1 MPAESDPPAD
11 IYTAPASSNN
21 DGKWSPRVLI
31 RHAERSHSKLPGIR
45 KIPLRA
51 LAVILLVAVLN
62 VLAWI
67 AAAVVL
73 VCLPLRHFEDTSS

>member
-1 MPAESDPPAD
+1 MTPESNPPAD
-11 IYTAPASSNN
+11 LYSAPVSSNN
-21 DGKWSPRVLI
+21 DSKWSPRLLI
-31 RHAERSHSKLPGIR
+31 RHAESSHSRLPGIR

-62 VLAWI
+62 VLVWI

-73 VCLPLRHFEDTSS
+73 VCLPFRCHFEDTG